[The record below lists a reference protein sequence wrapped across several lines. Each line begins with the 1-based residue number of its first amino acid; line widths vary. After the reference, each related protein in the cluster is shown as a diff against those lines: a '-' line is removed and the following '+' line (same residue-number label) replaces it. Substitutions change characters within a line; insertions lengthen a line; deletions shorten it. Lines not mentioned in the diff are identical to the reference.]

1 MVDDRLA
8 TTELKRFCTA
18 PMSARAVLIAV
29 SAPSIASIALSAPL
43 TVEMSRAAK
52 PVVAVPAT
60 AVIVAVPNVRP
71 VRVSVV
77 ASLAEVPPITTAVPD
92 AAVRVSAPAALVAVT
107 PVCAVLALI
116 AVRTAAPWVVGSV
129 PAVTAPTSIP
139 LMVRSPAANAPVA
152 AAVPLVDELPVTEVQ
167 LPSAEDLALTMLKT
181 LIVSPWFAPT
191 WNAWLV
197 NEPLSSLVPLNEVS
211 LETRSISAFS
221 CWASAFSA
229 ARSVAEL
236 VALRDCTA
244 SSRMRC
250 RLLPISP
257 IAPSAVCDS
266 EMPSLALRAAWSMP
280 RIWVVKRSEMAR
292 PAASSLALLMR
303 RPEDRR
309 CRLVASSAPD
319 ADRLRCALSDITLV
333 LMDCMVA
340 ISWKV
345 GPAAT
350 RGLAGL
356 QGVGWMPSPLL

>member
-1 MVDDRLA
+1 MV
-8 TTELKRFCTA
+8 
-18 PMSARAVLIAV
+18 
-29 SAPSIASIALSAPL
+29 
-43 TVEMSRAAK
+43 
-52 PVVAVPAT
+52 AT
-60 AVIVAVPNVRP
+60 AALPP
-71 VRVSVV
+71 
-77 ASLAEVPPITTAVPD
+77 APTGAAEAATD
-92 AAVRVSAPAALVAVT
+92 AAP
-107 PVCAVLALI
+107 
-116 AVRTAAPWVVGSV
+116 TAF
-129 PAVTAPTSIP
+129 
-139 LMVRSPAANAPVA
+139 
-152 AAVPLVDELPVTEVQ
+152 Q
-167 LPSAEDLALTMLKT
+167 LPSEAELALTMAET

-309 CRLVASSAPD
+309 CRLVASSEPD

-340 ISWKV
+340 ISCSKS
-345 GPAAT
+345 
-350 RGLAGL
+350 LAGRRRFCRRPR
-356 QGVGWMPSPLL
+356 G